1 MFIDDEHGKPVE
13 LVRISLYMLIYGPFH
28 NNIEIPYKDT
38 PFRII
43 FDAKISHSFET
54 KIDITGLAL
63 MMN

>member
-1 MFIDDEHGKPVE
+1 
-13 LVRISLYMLIYGPFH
+13 MLIYGPFH

-54 KIDITGLAL
+54 KIDITIA
-63 MMN
+63 